1 MNAYLPTPQR
11 LPEVFKNTSLKN
23 TSHKNTSQHETIRK
37 LVTERARALH
47 EGRRQDALEYTVE
60 LVREHCNL
68 GQNSPTFPEKITVN
82 GETRW
87 FNGFT
92 SDGSAVYTAE
102 NYSST
107 WWWEICVPED
117 AIEQRGWN
125 PIDRLLK
132 EHRIECALGAFGHA
146 DELMGETLWRM
157 SMITGDPFD
166 AEAVA
171 LVGLLDK

>member
-11 LPEVFKNTSLKN
+11 QPEARKVVNQ
-23 TSHKNTSQHETIRK
+23 KNTSQHETIRK
-37 LVTERARALH
+37 LVIERARALH

-60 LVREHCNL
+60 LVRAHANL
-68 GQNSPTFPEKITVN
+68 GQNSPAFPAYITVN
-82 GETRW
+82 GKTRW
-87 FNGFT
+87 FDGFK
-92 SDGSAVYTAE
+92 SDGSAVYKEE
-102 NYSST
+102 NYSSDY
-107 WWWEICVPED
+107 WWELCVPED
-117 AIEQRGWN
+117 AIEQRGWT
-125 PIDRLLK
+125 PLDRLLK

-146 DELMGETLWRM
+146 DELMGEVLWRM